1 MGAFKSPT
9 DKFGLMMI
17 CLTDASIEMQW
28 LTGRSMRMDRS
39 EMNGIS
45 LSPHSS
51 SQHHRLSRGHYV
63 I

>member
-9 DKFGLMMI
+9 EKFGLMMI

-28 LTGRSMRMDRS
+28 LTGRSMQMDQS
-39 EMNGIS
+39 EMNGMS

-51 SQHHRLSRGHYV
+51 SQHHRLFHGQHV